1 MLILVTQRAEFIAAL
16 EEVDDENK
24 QLQEQ
29 LTQAKQSSKIK
40 STELKEIMDEC
51 NELEVEIGR
60 DNRIQATLREEAAQL
75 KRQANDMKDE
85 LTAAE
90 WTLEELE
97 AKEQNL
103 RAQIVSSPERR
114 KQEAEELRARVQLGK
129 KENSAIEH
137 KIQQCTTSV
146 RNLQKTEKDLLAT
159 TTMLRDLHQSATK
172 YMDLVQ
178 SIDDIKAKTAEQTKK
193 LQELVEET
201 KQTQR
206 KLHRSDEEIL
216 AQRKQHAMELEA
228 AQEALDSFKSQL
240 LVVEKDRREGMLRV
254 QKGEA
259 EVQAIKAA
267 MEAERVKTER
277 EIQQMIAQYKKAE
290 RCFMERDRARRAVLG
305 INTTESNSQ
314 SQD

>member
-1 MLILVTQRAEFIAAL
+1 
-16 EEVDDENK
+16 
-24 QLQEQ
+24 
-29 LTQAKQSSKIK
+29 
-40 STELKEIMDEC
+40 MDEC

-305 INTTESNSQ
+305 INTTEANSQ